1 MPPSIDRF
9 VEERAARWDRLAT
22 LVRRGRSGVR
32 SMAPEEV
39 LELGRLYRA
48 ASSDLAIAQRD
59 YTEDRATGALNSL
72 VAEAHALVY
81 SESQVTGRAVLDF
94 FGRDLPRIVR
104 ENLGYVGLAFGL
116 FAVPAVAAYV
126 FGTLN
131 PALLDTT
138 LPENLRANLERR
150 QLWTDIREEL
160 RPFAASAIMTNN
172 IQVSF
177 IAFAGGA
184 LAGTLT
190 VFVLVQNGLLFG
202 SVFAATH
209 GAGLLGALLEFV
221 AAHGFVELS
230 VIFLAGGAG
239 FRVASAILD
248 PGEVSRRDALRLR
261 GAQAVRMIL
270 GCIPLLAL
278 AGLIEGFISPAAIG
292 WQAKAAVGLGTGA
305 ALWAYLLVSG
315 RPRTDPG

>member
-1 MPPSIDRF
+1 
-9 VEERAARWDRLAT
+9 
-22 LVRRGRSGVR
+22 
-32 SMAPEEV
+32 MAPEEV

-59 YTEDRATGALNSL
+59 YAEDRATAALNAL

-81 SESQVTGRAVLDF
+81 SEAQVSGRAIADF
-94 FGRDLPRIVR
+94 FRRDLPRIVR

-116 FAVPAVAAYV
+116 FVAPAVAAYV

-131 PALLDTT
+131 PALLDST
-138 LPENLRANLERR
+138 LPDDLRRSLERR

-190 VFVLVQNGLLFG
+190 AFVLVQNGLLFG
-202 SVFAATH
+202 SVFAATG

-221 AAHGFVELS
+221 TPHGFVELS

-248 PGEVSRRDALRLR
+248 PGDLSRRDALRLR
-261 GAQAVRMIL
+261 GAQAVRIVL
-270 GCIPLLAL
+270 GCIPLLVL
-278 AGLIEGFISPAAIG
+278 AGLIEGFISPAAIP
-292 WQAKAAVGLGTGA
+292 WPAKAAVGLGTGA
-305 ALWAYLLVSG
+305 LLWAYLLGAG
-315 RPRTDPG
+315 RTSPQRR

>member
-1 MPPSIDRF
+1 MPASIDRF
-9 VEERAARWDRLAT
+9 VDERAARWDRLAT

-32 SMAPEEV
+32 AMPPEEV

-59 YTEDRATGALNSL
+59 YAEDRATAALNAL

-81 SESQVTGRAVLDF
+81 SEAQVTGRAVLDF
-94 FGRDLPRIVR
+94 LRRDVPRIVR
-104 ENLGYVGLAFGL
+104 ENLGYVGLAFAL
-116 FAVPAVAAYV
+116 FTVPAIAAYV
-126 FGTLN
+126 FGTLY
-131 PALLDTT
+131 PALLDAT
-138 LPENLRANLERR
+138 LPDDLRASLERR

-190 VFVLVQNGLLFG
+190 AFVLVQNGLLFG
-202 SVFAATH
+202 SVFAATQ
-209 GAGLLGALLEFV
+209 GAGLLGDLLGFV

-239 FRVASAILD
+239 FRVASAMLD
-248 PGEVSRRDALRLR
+248 PGDLSRRDALRLR
-261 GAQAVRMIL
+261 GAQAVRMIIA
-270 GCIPLLAL
+270 CIPLLAL
-278 AGLIEGFISPAAIG
+278 AGLIEGFISPATIP
-292 WQAKAAVGLGTGA
+292 WQAKAVVGIGTGA
-305 ALWAYLLVSG
+305 ALWTFLLASG
-315 RPRTDPG
+315 RPPRT